1 MNGHHFLYYIFKADK
16 AANPMP
22 ADRAETLLN
31 KLKRIF
37 KNKETR
43 KEGN

>member
-22 ADRAETLLN
+22 EKRAETLLDM
-31 KLKRIF
+31 LKRVF
-37 KNKETR
+37 KSNETR
-43 KEGN
+43 KEGK